1 MYLQHQGRHNS
12 LIQAAMRAKNSSHSH
27 QVRHHLHQMIPM
39 MTMLRIIV
47 HLNYL
52 HNRLNALIESPLEIF
67 EAMDEEKDEADDE
80 DTVVNAMATPRAPVP
95 TGPAATPVE
104 QLEQDPVEITGPA
117 AMPAAA
123 VPTVQLDQ
131 HDVELIAT
139 NPPQDEAGRGP
150 LSSPRL
156 RSAVARLGQVAASV
170 VSPRNILDS
179 VVDAITPRT
188 STSMQSTRR
197 VSKRHSKGKYDHEA
211 SGIEALWGYDWNN
224 LRSQRCS

>member
-1 MYLQHQGRHNS
+1 
-12 LIQAAMRAKNSSHSH
+12 
-27 QVRHHLHQMIPM
+27 
-39 MTMLRIIV
+39 
-47 HLNYL
+47 
-52 HNRLNALIESPLEIF
+52 
-67 EAMDEEKDEADDE
+67 MDEEKDEADDE

-131 HDVELIAT
+131 HAGNALCVALPADTNTRDIVRPLEIIAT

-156 RSAVARLGQVAASV
+156 RSAIARLGQVAASV
-170 VSPRNILDS
+170 VSPRNILNS

-197 VSKRHSKGKYDHEA
+197 VSKRHNKGMITRHRA
-211 SGIEALWGYDWNN
+211 
-224 LRSQRCS
+224 